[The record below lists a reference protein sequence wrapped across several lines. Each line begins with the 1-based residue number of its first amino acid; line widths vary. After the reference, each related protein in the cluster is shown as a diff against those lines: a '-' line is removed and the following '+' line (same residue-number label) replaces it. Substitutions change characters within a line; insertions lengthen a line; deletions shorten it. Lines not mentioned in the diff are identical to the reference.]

1 MREHSALP
9 ERLSKPG
16 ARDLGTFTD
25 AFFSRF
31 VHLGVYKKRKTYLLT
46 GVTGSSSSRR
56 DAGERST
63 HLFEDDGTCVELL
76 TFV

>member
-1 MREHSALP
+1 MRERFALP
-9 ERLSKPG
+9 QRLSKPG
-16 ARDLGTFTD
+16 TRDFGTFTY
-25 AFFSRF
+25 ASL
-31 VHLGVYKKRKTYLLT
+31 VVSCPLGSVKKTYLLT

-63 HLFEDDGTCVELL
+63 HLFEDDDMCVELL